1 MATTIFN
8 PSYKKRLA
16 YHATL
21 LGGVGLLASAAL
33 VLGNV
38 STNDTIQLRIKED
51 MQASLTQVV
60 PPSKFDNDIFEDTL
74 VVQDT
79 NKDATLKDVKVYRAR
94 MKGKIVAVAY
104 EAIALGYSG
113 PIVIIM
119 GVDSNGGILG
129 VRILSHA
136 ETPGLGDKIEADKSD
151 WIKRFTGH
159 SLSNTSANEW
169 KVKKDGGE
177 FDQFS
182 GATITPRAVVK
193 AIHNGLVF
201 FAENKET
208 LFLENKDEPAAK
220 KKAEQ
225 AKLINKYMKM
235 SSVDIM
241 NIINKI

>member
-1 MATTIFN
+1 MTTTIFN

-38 STNDTIQLRIKED
+38 STNAAIKLRIKED

-60 PPSKFDNDIFEDTL
+60 PPSKFDNDIFEDSV
-74 VVQDT
+74 VVQDN
-79 NKDATLKDVKVYRAR
+79 NKAAILKNVKVYRAK
-94 MKGKIVAVAY
+94 MKGKVVAVAY
-104 EAIALGYSG
+104 EAIAMGYSG
-113 PIVIIM
+113 AIDIIM
-119 GVDSNGGILG
+119 GVDSTGNILG
-129 VRILSHA
+129 VRILSHS
-136 ETPGLGDKIEADKSD
+136 ETPGLGDKIESDKSD

-159 SLSNTSANEW
+159 SLSNTSVKQW

-193 AIHNGLVF
+193 AIHYGLVF
-201 FAENKET
+201 FAENKDT
-208 LFLENKDEPAAK
+208 LFLDKKNEPAAM
-220 KKAEQ
+220 KKAEME
-225 AKLINKYMKM
+225 KRVRKYMKM